1 MTLAQLRATNIPTL
15 SIRSAY
21 LCSSSKHPRCS
32 VTTDNDNLNLPE
44 RDESKRPGKYRPR
57 YCSGINDANALGHEA
72 LDHGLFDVF
81 PADDMDGEGKAE
93 YNEGVHAYGMG
104 DIEQATAC
112 FTKAL
117 QRAPGAI
124 AARNNL
130 AICLIQSG
138 DREAGL
144 NQLELALRDDP
155 EDSHLLRNI
164 GVTQSLLGKKREAL
178 TTLKRAAEFAPDDS
192 ELLFL
197 QSTIHEDLGELD
209 AAIECMRH
217 ACEMT
222 PEESSVWDN
231 LGIILHRADRL
242 DEAIEAFE
250 KAREVDPDHPLPH
263 YNLGRAYAAADRLQE
278 AEASF
283 RRHLES
289 EPEHSCAL
297 FDLGRV
303 LADQHRNEESLDVF
317 RTFLELEPEDPQAHA
332 SLGAQLLRLSRLDE
346 AEAALRRAL
355 ELDPW
360 SDWPVHLLGCVE
372 IERSKHARGRR
383 FFREALARDPQLG
396 ESRRKLIESFV
407 SCGEIDAALAELRGG
422 GPANA
427 SNPARNDDA
436 SDENTPDDERN
447 ADRAAADW
455 YELVNLLREKS
466 EHARALDVGAEMARR
481 FPTLTW
487 VRGTY
492 ALALDD
498 AGRSDDA
505 LRELKEVL
513 KLDREDRLAQF
524 HMGRILA
531 SQAHYAQAV
540 PALEFVIDH
549 DPDFIEARRFLA
561 YCLSMLD
568 RDDEARVQLDEILRI
583 DPKDEYV
590 KAVLADIES
599 DDGDSSE
606 PGASTP
612 PDVGPAPQQTPPPPP
627 PSSMPPKSS

>member
-1 MTLAQLRATNIPTL
+1 M
-15 SIRSAY
+15 
-21 LCSSSKHPRCS
+21 
-32 VTTDNDNLNLPE
+32 TTDNDNLDLPE

-81 PADDMDGEGKAE
+81 PADDMEGDGKAE

-117 QRAPGAI
+117 QLAPGAV

-144 NQLELALRDDP
+144 HQLQLALRDDP

-164 GVTQSLLGKKREAL
+164 GVTQSLLGKKRDAIA
-178 TTLKRAAEFAPDDS
+178 TLKRASEIATDES

-197 QSTIHEDLGELD
+197 QSTIYEELGELD

-231 LGIILHRADRL
+231 LGIILHRADRVE
-242 DEAIEAFE
+242 DAIEAFE

-263 YNLGRAYAAADRLQE
+263 YNLGRAYASAGRLQD

-283 RRHLES
+283 RRHLEF

-297 FDLGRV
+297 FDLSRV
-303 LADQHRNEESLDVF
+303 LADQQRHQEAHDVIRAFLD
-317 RTFLELEPEDPQAHA
+317 LEPSDPQGHC
-332 SLGAQLLRLSRLDE
+332 SLGTHLLQLSRLDE
-346 AEAALRRAL
+346 AEASLRHAL

-360 SDWPVHLLGCVE
+360 ADAAVHLLGCVE
-372 IERSKHARGRR
+372 IQRSKHERGRR
-383 FFREALARDPQLG
+383 FFREALSRDPELAEARWKIMQ
-396 ESRRKLIESFV
+396 SFV
-407 SCGEIDAALAELRGG
+407 ECGEVDAALAQLRAAGAEG
-422 GPANA
+422 AESTDGNA
-427 SNPARNDDA
+427 S
-436 SDENTPDDERN
+436 
-447 ADRAAADW
+447 DW
-455 YELVNLLREKS
+455 YELVNMLREKS
-466 EHARALDVGAEMARR
+466 QHARALDVGAEMAQR

-498 AGRSDDA
+498 AGRSDEA

-531 SQAHYAQAV
+531 SQEHHSQAI
-540 PALEFVIDH
+540 PALEFVIDR
-549 DPDFIEARRFLA
+549 DPDFIEARRYLA

-568 RDDEARVQLDEILRI
+568 RDDEARAQLDEILRI
-583 DPKDEYV
+583 DPEDEYA
-590 KAVLADIES
+590 KAVIADIES
-599 DDGDSSE
+599 GEDESNDADDAEPPASAPRSS
-606 PGASTP
+606 
-612 PDVGPAPQQTPPPPP
+612 
-627 PSSMPPKSS
+627 